1 MKKYLF
7 SIAILLGIF
16 SCTQDFENINANPNE
31 PTAVSGDLLL
41 RSAIFD
47 LANLL
52 VYETYGF
59 TEIVAQYTANYEFN
73 QLDIYNWTS
82 DTRFW
87 YLYDYLQDIKDVQR
101 YGADNELP
109 NYEAIAL
116 ILEAFSYSIL
126 TDAYGDVPF
135 SESNQAEAGIL
146 SPIYDSQES
155 IYNGILE
162 QLEQA
167 NQIIDESGS
176 IEGDLLYGGDMSK
189 WRKFANTLR
198 VRLLMRISSV
208 RDVSAPLQAIVD
220 NPAQYPLF
228 ESVDDNAVYHYSGVT
243 PDISPYSSGVGREY
257 EYYLGIPSTHFV
269 NLLLENNDPRIEEW
283 LDPHEKEDGTL
294 EYNGVAPGQNQGDIG
309 RPGDFASKD
318 ASYFYDPAKIKAIFM
333 PFSELNF
340 LLAEA
345 AFQNVINGNATDWY
359 GAGVQASFD
368 EWGVEMPE
376 DFLSDTVPFDENN
389 LFEQKWLAL
398 YHCGIEAWFD
408 WKRTGK
414 PDFIQA
420 GPGNVNNGQVPV
432 RLMYPSLEQSVNA
445 TNYQAA
451 SQRIGGDNINTRVWW
466 DK

>member
-7 SIAILLGIF
+7 SIAILLGVV
-16 SCTQDFENINANPNE
+16 SCTQDFENINTNPNE
-31 PTAVSGDLLL
+31 PITVSGDLLL

-47 LANLL
+47 LSNLL
-52 VYETYGF
+52 VSETYGF
-59 TEIVAQYTANYEFN
+59 TDIVAQYTANYEFN

-82 DTRFW
+82 DSRFW
-87 YLYDYLQDIKDVQR
+87 YLYDYLQDVKDVKR
-101 YGADNELP
+101 YGSENELP
-109 NYEAIAL
+109 NYEAVAL

-135 SESNQAEAGIL
+135 SESNQAEVGVL
-146 SPIYDSQES
+146 SPVYDTQAS
-155 IYNGILE
+155 IYGNILA

-167 NQIIDESGS
+167 NQLIDESSS
-176 IEGDLLYGGDMSK
+176 IEGDLLYGGDMHK
-189 WRKFANTLR
+189 WRKFANSLR
-198 VRLLMRISSV
+198 VRLLMRTSNV
-208 RDVSAPLQAIVD
+208 QNVSAALQAIVD
-220 NPAQYPLF
+220 NPAQYPVF
-228 ESVDDNAVYHYSGVT
+228 ESIDDNAVYYYSGVT
-243 PDISPYSSGVGREY
+243 PDISPYSSGLGREY

-269 NLLLENNDPRIEEW
+269 NLLLENSDPRIEEW
-283 LDPHEKEDGTL
+283 LDEHEKEDGIL
-294 EYNGVAPGQNQGDIG
+294 EYIGTAPGQDQGDIG

-318 ASYFYDPAKIKAIFM
+318 ASYFYDPAKISAIFM

-340 LLAEA
+340 LFAEA
-345 AFQNVINGNATDWY
+345 AHRNIIGGEAADWY
-359 GAGVQASFD
+359 EAGVQAAFE
-368 EWGVEMPE
+368 EWGVTMPDE
-376 DFLSDTVPFDENN
+376 FLSVAVPFDENN

-398 YHCGIEAWFD
+398 YHCGMEAWFD